1 MRSLLLCCSLSW
13 KCDLFCC
20 VAHSCLASHTI
31 DLQHMQITT
40 QVCRS
45 EGKQT
50 TRSSE
55 VADILDKV
63 ANPLAIDSHHPAK
76 CQAAEM
82 APRCEECSESCH
94 SSFEKSCC
102 STALCVLSLDRVPR
116 QNIQRSGVCSARAS
130 GPG

>member
-13 KCDLFCC
+13 KSDLFYC

-45 EGKQT
+45 EGNLWKT

-102 STALCVLSLDRVPR
+102 LLGHSSPPATEIGHENHL
-116 QNIQRSGVCSARAS
+116 
-130 GPG
+130 